1 MKLKFN
7 GILVLL
13 VVLMAQLT
21 LRKRVVTGVVSDN
34 AGMPIPGVSV
44 LVKGTK
50 FGTNTDFDGKYAI
63 KATPSQILTF
73 SYIGMKT
80 QSMAA
85 SSSSVN
91 ITMIADAFELEG
103 VVVTALGIKREKKR
117 LDMPLNKL
125 VVKKYLT
132 LKALTS

>member
-1 MKLKFN
+1 LEQTL
-7 GILVLL
+7 IL
-13 VVLMAQLT
+13 
-21 LRKRVVTGVVSDN
+21 TGN
-34 AGMPIPGVSV
+34 
-44 LVKGTK
+44 
-50 FGTNTDFDGKYAI
+50 I

-103 VVVTALGIKREKKR
+103 VVVTALGIKREKKA

-132 LKALTS
+132 

>member
-1 MKLKFN
+1 
-7 GILVLL
+7 
-13 VVLMAQLT
+13 
-21 LRKRVVTGVVSDN
+21 
-34 AGMPIPGVSV
+34 
-44 LVKGTK
+44 
-50 FGTNTDFDGKYAI
+50 
-63 KATPSQILTF
+63 
-73 SYIGMKT
+73 MKT

-85 SSSSVN
+85 SSSVN

-103 VVVTALGIKREKKR
+103 VVVTALGIKREKR

>member
-1 MKLKFN
+1 LEQTL
-7 GILVLL
+7 IL
-13 VVLMAQLT
+13 T
-21 LRKRVVTGVVSDN
+21 EN
-34 AGMPIPGVSV
+34 
-44 LVKGTK
+44 
-50 FGTNTDFDGKYAI
+50 AI

-80 QSMAA
+80 QSMA

>member
-1 MKLKFN
+1 
-7 GILVLL
+7 
-13 VVLMAQLT
+13 
-21 LRKRVVTGVVSDN
+21 
-34 AGMPIPGVSV
+34 
-44 LVKGTK
+44 
-50 FGTNTDFDGKYAI
+50 
-63 KATPSQILTF
+63 
-73 SYIGMKT
+73 MKT

>member
-13 VVLMAQLT
+13 VVLMAQL

-80 QSMAA
+80 NQWQ
-85 SSSSVN
+85 
-91 ITMIADAFELEG
+91 L
-103 VVVTALGIKREKKR
+103 LHH
-117 LDMPLNKL
+117 L
-125 VVKKYLT
+125 
-132 LKALTS
+132 

>member
-1 MKLKFN
+1 
-7 GILVLL
+7 
-13 VVLMAQLT
+13 
-21 LRKRVVTGVVSDN
+21 
-34 AGMPIPGVSV
+34 
-44 LVKGTK
+44 
-50 FGTNTDFDGKYAI
+50 
-63 KATPSQILTF
+63 
-73 SYIGMKT
+73 MKT

-103 VVVTALGIKREKKR
+103 VVVTALGIKEKKR

-132 LKALTS
+132 

>member
-1 MKLKFN
+1 LEQTL
-7 GILVLL
+7 IL
-13 VVLMAQLT
+13 T
-21 LRKRVVTGVVSDN
+21 E
-34 AGMPIPGVSV
+34 
-44 LVKGTK
+44 
-50 FGTNTDFDGKYAI
+50 YAI

-85 SSSSVN
+85 SSSVN

-103 VVVTALGIKREKKR
+103 VVVTALGIKRER

-132 LKALTS
+132 

>member
-1 MKLKFN
+1 
-7 GILVLL
+7 
-13 VVLMAQLT
+13 
-21 LRKRVVTGVVSDN
+21 
-34 AGMPIPGVSV
+34 
-44 LVKGTK
+44 VKGTK

-80 QSMAA
+80 QSMA

-103 VVVTALGIKREKKR
+103 VVVTALGIKERKKR

>member
-1 MKLKFN
+1 LE
-7 GILVLL
+7 
-13 VVLMAQLT
+13 QT
-21 LRKRVVTGVVSDN
+21 L
-34 AGMPIPGVSV
+34 I
-44 LVKGTK
+44 
-50 FGTNTDFDGKYAI
+50 FDGKYAI

-103 VVVTALGIKREKKR
+103 VVKVTALVREKKR